1 MRAREL
7 RQGLIIGALVIV
19 ALWLLS
25 LIWGLAGKAEIA
37 IREARAA
44 RTQYAALEERKSTL
58 QNNIAALDTP
68 RGKDAAIRTA
78 FSVAKPGEEVIVVVP
93 PDAPTSTP
101 PMPWWQR
108 LFNWF

>member
-7 RQGLIIGALVIV
+7 RQGLIIGVLVLI
-19 ALWLLS
+19 ALWLIS
-25 LIWGLAGKAEIA
+25 LIWGLAGKAQIA

-44 RTQYAALEERKSTL
+44 RTQYAALEERRNTL
-58 QNNIAALDTP
+58 QTNIAALDTP

-78 FSVAKPGEEVIVVVP
+78 FDVAKPGEEVIVVVP
-93 PDAPTSTP
+93 PEAPSSTP
-101 PMPWWQR
+101 ALPWWQR